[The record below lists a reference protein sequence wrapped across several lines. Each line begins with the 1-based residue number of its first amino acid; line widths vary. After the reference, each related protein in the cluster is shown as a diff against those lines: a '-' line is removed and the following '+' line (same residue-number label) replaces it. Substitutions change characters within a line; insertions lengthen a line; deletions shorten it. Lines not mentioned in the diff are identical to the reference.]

1 MAFDRT
7 ALKSGPAILTWN
19 GGTMYFKNGLTAEDN
34 YDTFDVN
41 VDVFPGADKRRG
53 SPLGL
58 IKGTPSGQWKNL
70 SVWFPW
76 LSAARGARLHG
87 ASDKAA
93 VIYWLDGDIWT
104 YHNAGLVDM
113 PGLLLST
120 TKTILD
126 GSIGL
131 ECRTKNNTEPTA
143 ANSFVTRTAGSFS
156 DTSFSWDEVPTQAY
170 SHTWGSS
177 PWDAWYTRDG
187 VKISAKA
194 KWSEIPTDEY
204 GVVEKE
210 LDMLEVAAQFTPV
223 GIAQSAIDAKLALQN
238 SAYAA
243 RGSRMAG
250 IAEDFIMQGT
260 GVYVAMRSAFLR
272 KALAQSGT
280 DGKGRHGEFEAV
292 STLGITTG
300 AAVAQLY
307 VGTEAPA

>member
-1 MAFDRT
+1 M
-7 ALKSGPAILTWN
+7 
-19 GGTMYFKNGLTAEDN
+19 
-34 YDTFDVN
+34 
-41 VDVFPGADKRRG
+41 
-53 SPLGL
+53 
-58 IKGTPSGQWKNL
+58 
-70 SVWFPW
+70 
-76 LSAARGARLHG
+76 
-87 ASDKAA
+87 
-93 VIYWLDGDIWT
+93 
-104 YHNAGLVDM
+104 
-113 PGLLLST
+113 
-120 TKTILD
+120 
-126 GSIGL
+126 
-131 ECRTKNNTEPTA
+131 
-143 ANSFVTRTAGSFS
+143 
-156 DTSFSWDEVPTQAY
+156 
-170 SHTWGSS
+170 
-177 PWDAWYTRDG
+177 
-187 VKISAKA
+187 KISAKA